1 MFTAFVYL
9 GPQRTCRQKRTF
21 WKLHTRKAM
30 SNDELSVSPRGQQTR
45 MITEDLRIKKR
56 TLQNLHTRKAMS
68 NDELDVPPRG
78 Q

>member
-1 MFTAFVYL
+1 
-9 GPQRTCRQKRTF
+9 
-21 WKLHTRKAM
+21 M

-56 TLQNLHTRKAMS
+56 TLRNLRTRIKKRTLRNLRTRKATS

>member
-1 MFTAFVYL
+1 
-9 GPQRTCRQKRTF
+9 
-21 WKLHTRKAM
+21 M

-56 TLQNLHTRKAMS
+56 TLRNLRTRKAMS